1 MKYID
6 CDIFAAL
13 RDYVTKRS
21 DGISL
26 LFLLACLLLQF
37 LLSTEGRQ
45 KKRRNNYLM
54 NTRLDQIHFFPEE
67 LAEWLD
73 VERHFKRIDLL
84 HKLPSK
90 TVELRNGFWIWNFK
104 YASRHNW
111 HTSIVQRL
119 NFTWSAGKISAL
131 TEF

>member
-67 LAEWLD
+67 LAECISSGSIYYISCPAKQSSYVMVFGYEISNMRLGT
-73 VERHFKRIDLL
+73 IGIPLL
-84 HKLPSK
+84 C
-90 TVELRNGFWIWNFK
+90 NG
-104 YASRHNW
+104 
-111 HTSIVQRL
+111 
-119 NFTWSAGKISAL
+119 
-131 TEF
+131 